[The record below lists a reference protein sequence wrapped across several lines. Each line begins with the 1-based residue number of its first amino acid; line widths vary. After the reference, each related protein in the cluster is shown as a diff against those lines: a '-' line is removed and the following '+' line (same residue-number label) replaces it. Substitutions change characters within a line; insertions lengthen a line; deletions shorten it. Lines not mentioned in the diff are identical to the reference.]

1 MPRGPNRV
9 YLSTAFVI
17 LLGLHKTGSSTSATL
32 NPVCKKG
39 VEFWSSGRGT
49 CWPCTR
55 CAPEFTLSP
64 CAIYQDAVCGPLSSL
79 ERSLRSFISTRKRSE
94 TGQKR
99 LEAVTSK
106 MLWRFPDLDQ
116 QQARKQP
123 EDLINREKTAEVD
136 TADQRTSESLTRI
149 TSSGE
154 RILWD
159 WQSAALILAVCACI
173 LFFLVAGCSALV
185 YTRQWRRMK
194 KNFEPVGLE
203 EISARLNLMVKAEL
217 AELVASTPVHAADPE
232 RRCQYLEKLLD
243 RKRGA
248 PVIVSWP
255 EVSGN
260 LYIEE
265 GEPAKGKSLHIARI
279 HRNIE
284 TMLSQKKNFGE
295 Q

>member
-1 MPRGPNRV
+1 MPRGPSRV

-17 LLGLHKTGSSTSATL
+17 LLGLHKAGSSASA
-32 NPVCKKG
+32 PQDPICKPDL
-39 VEFWSSGRGT
+39 EFWSSERGT

-55 CAPEFTLSP
+55 CAPEFTVSP
-64 CAIYQDAVCGPLSSL
+64 CAVYKDAICGPLSAL
-79 ERSLRSFISTRKRSE
+79 ELDWSFLSARKRPE
-94 TGQKR
+94 TGQR
-99 LEAVTSK
+99 RVDPDS
-106 MLWRFPDLDQ
+106 DLDQ

-123 EDLINREKTAEVD
+123 DDLIDGERSAEVD
-136 TADQRTSESLTRI
+136 TADQRTSESLTRK

-217 AELVASTPVHAADPE
+217 AELVAGAPVHVADPQ

-243 RKRGA
+243 RKRKS
-248 PVIVSWP
+248 PVMVSWP

-265 GEPAKGKSLHIARI
+265 GEPAKGKPLQIARI

-284 TMLSQKKNFGE
+284 TMLSQKKNLAE